1 LPFETSTCPLNCL
14 LKPSSHAATLI
25 PKLAVAMKR
34 ELGRRDTWI
43 AQPHRDGQG
52 HDADQT
58 FEVGA
63 TGPAVTVVLHQNG
76 QHPRAPRIVR

>member
-1 LPFETSTCPLNCL
+1 
-14 LKPSSHAATLI
+14 
-25 PKLAVAMKR
+25 MKR